1 MDEKIESVQEEK
13 SAIDLSMVFHDFFRG
28 LKKFWWVVVALTVIL
43 AGYSYV
49 SAASSYRPMYR
60 CDASFTVTTSSSGS
74 ASSSYQFYYDQSTAA
89 QMATTFPYIL
99 DSALLTDMVKQDLG
113 VDYINGSIS
122 ASSVENSNLFT
133 LSVVSSSPEDALR
146 ILESVIDNY
155 PEVSQYVIGDTM
167 LNMIDAPKLP
177 TEPYNTR
184 GGKREAVQGA
194 MRGFLLGMAFL
205 VLYAVTRRTIR
216 KEEEVKEKLNVQCV
230 GIVPKVV
237 FKKRSRK
244 IDETLSIFNGKI
256 GDYFRESIRGI
267 ALRLQRQMDEKGEKV
282 LMVTGTTPGEGS
294 STVAENLAYALAE
307 MGKKVI
313 LLDAD
318 LRQNGKKNALA
329 GKEETQGL
337 ERFLLGECPLSEV
350 LIRDHQAH
358 IWRVGCRN
366 GLNTREILS
375 VANNLH
381 SLIEWMKKNVDYV
394 VMDAPDCSHMSDVAI
409 AAENADTVVYVI
421 EQDYAKTYKIMEG
434 IEDVSRYGVTFAGCV
449 LNKTQ
454 VGLSGYGY
462 GKYGKYYGK
471 YAYSKYGSYGRYGY
485 SKYGYGKYGYGYGSD
500 PDSKSGSKSRSKAS
514 RSESNE
520 RQVD

>member
-1 MDEKIESVQEEK
+1 MDEKIEPVQEEK
-13 SAIDLSMVFHDFFRG
+13 SPIDLSMIFHDFFRG
-28 LKKFWWVVVALTVIL
+28 LKKFWWIVVALTVIS
-43 AGYSYV
+43 ATYSYI

-60 CDASFTVTTSSSGS
+60 CEASFTVTTGSSGS
-74 ASSSYQFYYDQSTAA
+74 SNYSYQFYYDQSTAA
-89 QMATTFPYIL
+89 QMASTFPYIL

-113 VDYINGSIS
+113 VEYINGSIS
-122 ASSVENSNLFT
+122 ASSVPNSNLFT
-133 LSVVSSSPEDALR
+133 LSVTSSSPEDALH

-167 LNMIDAPKLP
+167 LNMIDAPELP
-177 TEPYNTR
+177 REPYNTR

-194 MRGFLLGMAFL
+194 AKGFILGLAFL

-216 KEEEVKEKLNVQCV
+216 KEEEIKQKLNVQCV

-237 FKKRSRK
+237 FKQRSRK
-244 IDETLSIFNGKI
+244 IDETLSIFNNKI
-256 GDYFRESIRGI
+256 GDYFRESIRGV
-267 ALRLQRQMDEKGEKV
+267 ALRLQRQMDEKEEKI
-282 LMVTGTTPGEGS
+282 LMVTGTLPHEGT
-294 STVAENLAYALAE
+294 STVAENLAYALSE

-318 LRQNGKKNALA
+318 LRKAGEKGGSKKE
-329 GKEETQGL
+329 GQGL
-337 ERFLLGECPLSEV
+337 ERFLLGQCALSEV
-350 LIRDHQAH
+350 LIRDHQTH
-358 IWRVGCRN
+358 IWRVGCRS

-375 VANNLH
+375 VTNNLRN
-381 SLIEWMKKNVDYV
+381 LLQWMKKNVDFV
-394 VMDAPDCSHMSDVAI
+394 VIDAPDCSRMSDVAI

-434 IEDVSRYGVTFAGCV
+434 IEDVSRYGVTFAGCI

-485 SKYGYGKYGYGYGSD
+485 GKYGYGYGYGSD
-500 PDSKSGSKSRSKAS
+500 GEDKQKSKSRSKS
-514 RSESNE
+514 RSAKADIPEE